1 LNASISANQALNA
14 TGYIFRIRK
23 AAGTSPLT
31 GPFFTSSS
39 ATRFVGANTFAGLP
53 LEYNGAY
60 KVSVAYTYL
69 DPSDNSTQTRDY
81 GAECDLFTL
90 TIPTIN
96 LVAPTC
102 GTQVSPTLLTSMTAT
117 VTAASAVGATG
128 YQFQIKNALGTVI
141 GTTAILPSRFT
152 QLSLLGATLAFS
164 TNYSISAQYYSPING
179 VSTPS
184 GYGNECYITT
194 PAHPTT
200 QLVQTQCGGNYTL
213 AQKLNIVPFVGF
225 PKYRVKLAQPDPE
238 NPEGELVIAT
248 KDFDYSNFK
257 MSDFPEAQVGQT
269 YFVEVA
275 IRIGGVFGDYGN
287 SCEINVVA
295 PIIPREVILPFKAT
309 AYPNPFADNF
319 MLDVKTNSLSVV
331 NVKVYDMVGR
341 LIEQRDVRVNDLE
354 TTTIGNNYP
363 SGVYNVVVAQED
375 SLQTVRVVK
384 R

>member
-1 LNASISANQALNA
+1 LNGTISANVGLNA

-23 AAGTSPLT
+23 AAGTDPVT
-31 GPFFTSSS
+31 GPFFTSPS
-39 ATRFVGANTFAGLP
+39 AGRFISANTFTGLP

-69 DPSDNSTQTRDY
+69 DPADNSTQTRTF

-90 TIPTIN
+90 PIPTIN

-102 GTQVSPTLLTSMTAT
+102 GTVEAPATVSSMTAT
-117 VTAASAVGATG
+117 VASGSAVGATG
-128 YQFQIKNALGTVI
+128 YQFQIRVTGGATYFA
-141 GTTAILPSRFT
+141 TAIVPTRYT
-152 QLSLLGATLAFS
+152 QLSSFGTTLSFN
-164 TNYSISAQYYSPING
+164 TNYSISAQYYTLING

-184 GYGNECYITT
+184 GYGAECHITT
-194 PAHPTT
+194 PAFPTT
-200 QLVQTQCGGNYTL
+200 QLVQTQCGNDYTL
-213 AQKLNIVPFVGF
+213 AQQLNIVPYQFF
-225 PKYRVKLAQPDPE
+225 PRYRVKLAQPDPE
-238 NPEGELVIAT
+238 NPEDELVVAT
-248 KDFDYSNFK
+248 KIVDYSYFK
-257 MSDFPEAQVGQT
+257 LSDFPEAQVGQT

-275 IRIGGVFGDYGN
+275 IEINGVFGDYGN
-287 SCEINVVA
+287 SCEINAVA
-295 PIIPREVILPFKAT
+295 PEIPRAVAPKFKAT

-319 MLDVKTNSLSVV
+319 MLDVKTESQSEV

-341 LIEQRDVRVNDLE
+341 LIEQRDLRTSDLE

-375 SLQTVRVVK
+375 NLQTVRVVK